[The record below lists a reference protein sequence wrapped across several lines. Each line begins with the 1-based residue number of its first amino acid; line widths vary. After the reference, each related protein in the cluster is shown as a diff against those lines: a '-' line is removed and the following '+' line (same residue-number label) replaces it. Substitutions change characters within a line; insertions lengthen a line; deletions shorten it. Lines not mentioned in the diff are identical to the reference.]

1 MIIKATVKFYTRLSS
16 RIKVVFDSNGKFGK
30 IENEI
35 LLPTCQ
41 SAIELKIGVKIC
53 EHERWIGTTAGS
65 GRARIFSEPGQNFNR
80 KFSHVT

>member
-41 SAIELKIGVKIC
+41 SAIELKIGVNIC
-53 EHERWIGTTAGS
+53 EQERCIGTMPVYLRFLGFAVFLILRG
-65 GRARIFSEPGQNFNR
+65 G
-80 KFSHVT
+80 